1 MTDKKPKTEQPVG
14 DRAQHIA
21 EERLERLANKPKFP
35 KYKEPDIIKRYGL
48 QVWDDYPTG
57 GCIKLKDARQALTRA
72 ERAGELTGMRN
83 QHEIEKTKPVY
94 GIPTPIGSWVSAKDY
109 KKAKER
115 IAQLEKE
122 VALLQDVEVHL
133 QVCENNKKALVD
145 ICEQY
150 KQENKRLKAELSK

>member
-1 MTDKKPKTEQPVG
+1 MTDKKPK
-14 DRAQHIA
+14 
-21 EERLERLANKPKFP
+21 FP
-35 KYKEPDIIKRYGL
+35 KCEEHYADWED
-48 QVWDDYPTG
+48 VE
-57 GCIKLKDARQALTRA
+57 QALSRA
-72 ERAGELTGMRN
+72 EKK
-83 QHEIEKTKPVY
+83 EKK
-94 GIPTPIGSWVSAKDY
+94 
-109 KKAKER
+109 R